1 MSDLLTSLPDL
12 VPPTS
17 LNLDKLPPL
26 RIAFR
31 IPRLEEKPQNPILE
45 TIKDRQKTA
54 IHVLPKELVLLS
66 NRISEALV
74 TQENEEEEDIWTR
87 ASKLGSVYKVCWF
100 QVIIKAPLNLIRT
113 I

>member
-12 VPPTS
+12 VPPIS

-26 RIAFR
+26 RSAFR

-45 TIKDRQKTA
+45 AIKDRQKTA

-66 NRISEALV
+66 NRISETLV

-87 ASKLGSVYKVCWF
+87 ASKLGPVYKVC
-100 QVIIKAPLNLIRT
+100 
-113 I
+113 